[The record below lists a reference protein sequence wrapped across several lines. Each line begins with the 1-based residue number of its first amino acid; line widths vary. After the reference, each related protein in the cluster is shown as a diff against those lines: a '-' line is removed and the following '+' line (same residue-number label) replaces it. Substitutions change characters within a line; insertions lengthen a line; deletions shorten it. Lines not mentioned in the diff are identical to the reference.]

1 MILMASMLTACGD
14 KGIWMPYSVSSSNS
28 ETDIISQDSDNSDI
42 LMTAFASDLA
52 VFSDD
57 VRFNEFL
64 LTNATAGILV
74 DVDNKETIFSQNAF
88 QRMYPASITK
98 IMTALVAIENCPLD
112 DIITCTEAVEDTGF
126 SDAVVLGLK
135 KGDKLTLDQAL
146 RLALIS
152 SYNDVSIAI
161 AVHVAGD
168 VESFAQMMNE
178 KALSLG
184 ATQTHFANSTG
195 LPDDNHYTSIYD
207 LYLIF
212 NEVIKNP
219 TLLEIIQ
226 SKNYQTSYKDI
237 NNNDVNTTANST
249 NRYFAGYYNPPENI
263 TIIGGKTGTTTEA
276 GYCLLL
282 LAKDTSSKPYIAII
296 LQADGFDS
304 LYNQMSEMLTCT
316 Q

>member
-1 MILMASMLTACGD
+1 MASMFTGCGD
-14 KGIWMPYSVSSSNS
+14 NKIWMPYSVSEKDASSK
-28 ETDIISQDSDNSDI
+28 DI
-42 LMTAFASDLA
+42 LNTDFSSKDNYMKAFAENVA

-57 VRFNEFL
+57 VAFENFIL
-64 LTNATAGILV
+64 NNADAGILV
-74 DVDNKETIFSQNAF
+74 NVDKNETVFSQNAF
-88 QRMYPASITK
+88 KRMYPASITK
-98 IMTALVAIENCPLD
+98 ILTALVAVENCQMD

-135 KGDKLTLDQAL
+135 RGDKLTLDQAL

-161 AVHVAGD
+161 AVHVGGD
-168 VESFAQMMNE
+168 VETFAQMMNE

-184 ATQTHFANSTG
+184 ATQSHFANSTG
-195 LPDDNHYTSIYD
+195 LPDDNHYTTVYD

-226 SKNYQTSYKDI
+226 SKSYQTVYKDI
-237 NNNDVNTTANST
+237 NGNDINAVANST
-249 NRYFAGYYNPPENI
+249 NRYFQGMYYPPENI
-263 TIIGGKTGTTTEA
+263 TVVGGKTGTTTEA
-276 GYCLLL
+276 GHCLLL
-282 LAKDTSSKPYIAII
+282 LTKDTASIPYISVI
-296 LQADGFDS
+296 LKAEGFDN
-304 LYNQMSEMLTCT
+304 LYNEMTDLLRCT